1 MSELNEPL
9 VWERKG
15 REPSEQAAAA
25 AAPPPPPLP
34 LASRQAQRRRP
45 TCKRGT
51 SIFCYVVKDYTPSP
65 GSKTLGIRCWTM
77 DGGMDGE
84 VD

>member
-9 VWERKG
+9 VWEGKG
-15 REPSEQAAAA
+15 AKRPSSSSSTSTTITSKQ
-25 AAPPPPPLP
+25 
-34 LASRQAQRRRP
+34 SQRRRP

-51 SIFCYVVKDYTPSP
+51 SILCYVGKDYTPSP
-65 GSKTLGIRCWTM
+65 GSKTLGVRCWTM